1 MPAPHRAPP
10 PPARSSA
17 RPACPP
23 APSAR
28 PPARP
33 ARALPLAAPAAFGA
47 LAVLDAASPLAAPAA
62 LGAAGAW
69 ALWSWWRLGARRRA
83 AGASRPWLD
92 LELAWLALVGVGAT
106 LTRLEGGPDGVAQGA
121 LFLVVAL
128 SALLSEPQIAFGT
141 AAGLLGLEGALRA
154 ALGQGSWGALAWHGA
169 LALAFVGVQRLFL
182 GAEVGRL
189 RAESGR
195 RFEDERRRLCEAA
208 RDYRLL
214 GPERPAGGEAEAE
227 RPLRAGV
234 EEIHEAVLSGLGLA
248 RHALGAQT
256 LMLLWLNEAGTHLR
270 VAGASS
276 EVEGLLEGPFGAR
289 DGLYGAAL
297 GEGVLVTLGPLS
309 PTARLPHYAAAG
321 AAGSVCLTPVR
332 DGGEVRGLV
341 VADRRDARPFDAREQ
356 AVLAEAARHAARVIR
371 NERLFL
377 QLERAK
383 AEQGKLYRAA
393 EALGAAAGEDE
404 VLAAAVKSARDVALP
419 DFAAVT
425 VYDPT
430 TGEHEVRAALGEGGA
445 PVGARFGANG
455 GLVDA
460 VVRNGEPLPFRG
472 EAEGRRHVVFAP
484 ELPAPPGASLLVLP
498 LALRDG
504 ALGTL
509 VVGARRRGAFSDAV
523 RPALEV
529 LARHVA
535 VSLAD
540 ARNVRKLEELATTD
554 GLTGLL
560 NKRALLE
567 AAASKIAAAARFGRP
582 LSVVV
587 ADIDHFKKVNDVHG
601 HDVGDVVI
609 KGLGAVFARVKRGTD
624 SVARFGGEEFVAL
637 CEQTDGPGALLLA
650 ERIREELK
658 RTTFSTPAGPL
669 QVTCSVGVATFPAA
683 GRDWDALFKA
693 ADEALYA
700 SKRGG
705 RDRSTLWTPR
715 SRAA

>member
-1 MPAPHRAPP
+1 MQP
-10 PPARSSA
+10 S
-17 RPACPP
+17 
-23 APSAR
+23 PSAR
-28 PPARP
+28 PPAARP
-33 ARALPLAAPAAFGA
+33 ASPPLARLLPLAAPVAFGA
-47 LAVLDAASPLAAPAA
+47 LLVADAGSPSGVSAT
-62 LGAAGAW
+62 LGAVGVW
-69 ALWSWWRLGARRRA
+69 TLWTLGRLRSRRRTGG
-83 AGASRPWLD
+83 AGRPWLD
-92 LELAWLALVGVGAT
+92 LELAWLALVGVAAA
-106 LTRLEGGPDGVAQGA
+106 LVRLEGGTDGVAQGA

-128 SALLSEPQIAFGT
+128 SALLSEPAVALGT

-154 ALGQGSWGALAWHGA
+154 ALGQGLGGPLAWHGV
-169 LALAFVGVQRLFL
+169 LALAFIGVQRLFL

-189 RAESGR
+189 RDEAGR
-195 RFEDERRRLCEAA
+195 RFEDERQRLRETA
-208 RDYRLL
+208 RDLRLL
-214 GPERPAGGEAEAE
+214 GPEGAAAPEEDHEPASE
-227 RPLRAGV
+227 RRLRGGV
-234 EEIHEAVLSGLGLA
+234 EEIHEAVLLGLGLA

-276 EVEGLLEGPFGAR
+276 EIEGLLEGPFGAR
-289 DGLYGAAL
+289 DGLYGAVLAEGAL
-297 GEGVLVTLGPLS
+297 VALSPLS
-309 PTARLPHYAAAG
+309 ATARLPHYEAAG

-332 DGGEVRGLV
+332 DGDGVRGIL
-341 VADRRDARPFDAREQ
+341 VADRREARPFDAREQ
-356 AVLAEAARHAARVIR
+356 GVLADAARHAARVIR

-393 EALGAAAGEDE
+393 EALGAAAGEAE
-404 VLAAAVKSARDVALP
+404 VLEAAVKSARDLAMP
-419 DFAAVT
+419 DFAAIT
-425 VYDPT
+425 IYDEKA
-430 TGEHEVRAALGEGGA
+430 GEHEVRAALGEGGA
-445 PVGARFGANG
+445 PIGARFGANG
-455 GLVDA
+455 GLIDA
-460 VVRNGEPLPFRG
+460 VVRSGQALPYRG
-472 EAEGRRHVVFAP
+472 EAEGRRHVVFGP
-484 ELPAPPGASLLVLP
+484 DLPAAAWASVLVLP
-498 LALRDG
+498 LTLRDG

-509 VVGARRRGAFSDAV
+509 TVGARRSRAFGDAV

-554 GLTGLL
+554 GMTGLL

-567 AAASKIAAAARFGRP
+567 AASEKLAAAARFGRP

-587 ADIDHFKKVNDVHG
+587 VDIDHFKKVNDVHG
-601 HDVGDVVI
+601 HDVGDLVI
-609 KGLGAVFARVKRGTD
+609 KGLGAVLARVKRGTD

-637 CEQTDGPGALLLA
+637 CEQTDGPGAMLLA

-658 RTTFSTPAGPL
+658 RTVFTTPAGPL
-669 QVTCSVGVATFPAA
+669 SVTCSVGVATFPAA

-705 RDRSTLWTPR
+705 RDRSTLWTSRR

>member
-1 MPAPHRAPP
+1 MPPTPRTSP
-10 PPARSSA
+10 PPAR
-17 RPACPP
+17 PL
-23 APSAR
+23 
-28 PPARP
+28 
-33 ARALPLAAPAAFGA
+33 ARALPLAVSAGFGA
-47 LAVLDAASPLAAPAA
+47 LVVLDAASPLGAPAA
-62 LGAAGAW
+62 ASAALGW
-69 ALWSWWRLGARRRA
+69 ALWLYVRAGARVRA
-83 AGASRPWLD
+83 GDGGQWWLD
-92 LELAWLALVGVGAT
+92 LELAWLALAGVGAA
-106 LTRLEGGPDGVAQGA
+106 LVRGDGGVDGVAQGA

-128 SALLSEPQIAFGT
+128 CALLGTSRAAFG
-141 AAGLLGLEGALRA
+141 AVAGLVGLEGALRL
-154 ALGQGSWGALAWHGA
+154 ALGQGTGWALAWHAA
-169 LALAFVGVQRLFL
+169 LALGFVGVQRFFL
-182 GAEVGRL
+182 SVEVVRL
-189 RAESGR
+189 RDEAGQ
-195 RFEDERRRLCEAA
+195 RFEDERRQMHDAA
-208 RDYRLL
+208 RDYKLL
-214 GPERPAGGEAEAE
+214 APERPAANGDGDGEEGD
-227 RPLRAGV
+227 RRLRASVG
-234 EEIHEAVLSGLGLA
+234 EIHEAVIFGLNLA

-276 EVEGLLEGPFGAR
+276 EVDGLLDGPFGAR
-289 DGLYGAAL
+289 DGLYGAAMA
-297 GEGVLVTLGPLS
+297 EGGPVALGPLGATS
-309 PTARLPHYAAAG
+309 CLPHYADPGAAG
-321 AAGSVCLTPVR
+321 AACLVPVR
-332 DGGEVRGLV
+332 DGGDLCGLV

-393 EALGAAAGEDE
+393 EALGAAAGEAE
-404 VLAAAVKSARDVALP
+404 VLEAAVKSARDVALP

-425 VYDPT
+425 VYDEKA
-430 TGEHEVRAALGEGGA
+430 GKHEVRAAFGDGGVA
-445 PVGARFGANG
+445 AGARFGANE

-460 VVRNGEPLPFRG
+460 VVRSGQALPYRG
-472 EAEGRRHVVFAP
+472 EAEGRRHTVFGP
-484 ELPAPPGASLLVLP
+484 ELPSPAWASLLVLP
-498 LALRDG
+498 LSLRDG

-509 VVGARRRGAFSDAV
+509 VVGAKRRRAFGDAV

-567 AAASKIAAAARFGRP
+567 AAESKLAAAARFGRP

-609 KGLGAVFARVKRGTD
+609 KGLGAVFARVKRSTD

-637 CEQTDGPGALLLA
+637 CEQTDGEGALLLA

-658 RTTFSTPAGPL
+658 RTSFSTPAGAL
-669 QVTCSVGVATFPAA
+669 KVTCSVGVATFPAA
-683 GRDWDALFKA
+683 GRDWEALFKA

-705 RDRSTLWTPR
+705 RDRSTLWSPR

>member
-1 MPAPHRAPP
+1 MPSAPSTSP
-10 PPARSSA
+10 PPARRLA
-17 RPACPP
+17 G
-23 APSAR
+23 
-28 PPARP
+28 
-33 ARALPLAAPAAFGA
+33 ALPLAAPAAFGA
-47 LAVLDAASPLAAPAA
+47 LVVLDAASPF
-62 LGAAGAW
+62 GAATAVGAAAAW
-69 ALWSWWRLGARRRA
+69 AFWSYARLGARRRE
-83 AGASRPWLD
+83 GGGRPWLD
-92 LELAWLALVGVGAT
+92 LELAWLALVGVGAA
-106 LTRLEGGPDGVAQGA
+106 LVRGEGGFDGVAQGA
-121 LFLVVAL
+121 LFLAVAL
-128 SALLSEPQIAFGT
+128 SALLSEPAVALGT
-141 AAGLLGLEGALRA
+141 TAGLLGLEGALRA
-154 ALGQGSWGALAWHGA
+154 ALGQGSAGALAWHGA

-189 RAESGR
+189 REEAGR
-195 RFEDERRRLCEAA
+195 RLEDDRRRLHDDA

-214 GPERPAGGEAEAE
+214 GPERPGAEATSAEGEGEGEGE
-227 RPLRAGV
+227 RRLRAGV
-234 EEIHEAVLSGLGLA
+234 EEIHEAVLFGLGLA

-289 DGLYGAAL
+289 DGLYGAAMA
-297 GEGVLVTLGPLS
+297 EGALVTLGPLS
-309 PTARLPHYAAAG
+309 ATARLPHYAGAG

-341 VADRRDARPFDAREQ
+341 VADRREARPFDAREQ
-356 AVLAEAARHAARVIR
+356 AMLAEAARHAARVIR

-377 QLERAK
+377 QLEREK
-383 AEQGKLYRAA
+383 AEQGRLYRAA
-393 EALGAAAGEDE
+393 EALGVAAGEDE
-404 VLAAAVKSARDVALP
+404 VLAAAVKAARDVARP
-419 DFAAVT
+419 DFAAIT
-425 VYDPT
+425 VYDAKS
-430 TGEHEVRAALGEGGA
+430 GGHEVRAALGEGGA
-445 PVGARFGANG
+445 AAGARFGANG

-460 VVRNGEPLPFRG
+460 AVRSGQALPYRG
-472 EAEGRRHVVFAP
+472 ETEGRSHVVFDPA
-484 ELPAPPGASLLVLP
+484 LPAPPGASVLVVP
-498 LALRDG
+498 LALREG

-509 VVGARRRGAFSDAV
+509 VVGARRRGAFGDAV
-523 RPALEV
+523 RPALEA

-567 AAASKIAAAARFGRP
+567 AAGSKLAAAARFGRP

-601 HDVGDVVI
+601 HDVGDLVI
-609 KGLGAVFARVKRGTD
+609 KGLGAVFARVKRSTD

-658 RTTFSTPAGPL
+658 RTSFSTPAGPL
-669 QVTCSVGVATFPAA
+669 SVTCSVGVATFPAA

-693 ADEALYA
+693 ADEALYV